1 MKERENEKLPVVAV
15 VVVVTELT
23 ELSVDVVV
31 AVDCDSVMKVVGVV
45 ALSKTYTVTL
55 MTSATD
61 IMYGFSTESVMWW
74 TRRSGPIGGSGL
86 DKLLI
91 G

>member
-1 MKERENEKLPVVAV
+1 LKERENEKLPVVAV

-45 ALSKTYTVTL
+45 ALSKTYTVTF
-55 MTSATD
+55 TATYTCFVFMHF
-61 IMYGFSTESVMWW
+61 IY
-74 TRRSGPIGGSGL
+74 
-86 DKLLI
+86 
-91 G
+91 